1 MMISPTAAANS
12 STVDSVSERLRQYVA
27 VSADVTSASASSLA
41 VDIRSF
47 PWIRRLASDYAFDF
61 HKVAPFFA
69 GDPATP
75 AAWADTI
82 IRSQGFSRQPA
93 ETARVIAAQQAE
105 RGAPA
110 EARES
115 AARLADPVTRVII
128 TGQQAGL
135 FGGPLFTLLKAITT
149 MKLAAQ
155 VSKEHRVPVVPVFW
169 IDAEDHDWPE
179 VSGCTVLDSELAP
192 SSVRLADLPGAG
204 SLPIARLML
213 NDAIQP
219 ALDQLDTALPD
230 SEFKADIMSALRAA
244 YSPGRSMATAF
255 GVWLEHV
262 LGPHGLVVYDSSD
275 PAAKALARDVFVK
288 EVSQPGH
295 TARIAAKAGEALV
308 AKGYHAQA
316 TLADGT
322 VSVFHLNAER
332 APIRID
338 GDKAVI
344 GERTLTLAELADETR
359 SHPEHFSP
367 NVLLR
372 PLVQDTV
379 FPTICYVAGPNELA
393 YLGQLKD
400 VYAHFGIPMPLF
412 YQRGTATLADSATLR
427 FLSKYDLPIT
437 ALRAQDESALNQLLE
452 SQLPPTVEQALTSM
466 SSMVDERMAAV
477 AAVVPQIDPTLE
489 GAVKSTLG
497 KLQHEVQTLHNKV
510 IQAAKRR
517 DDTLRRQFQ
526 RAQALTFPQ
535 GHPQEREVG
544 FVWFLNRYGPALVD
558 RLLDELPL
566 AMGHHWVLT
575 I

>member
-1 MMISPTAAANS
+1 MS
-12 STVDSVSERLRQYVA
+12 SRLRQYVA
-27 VSADVTSASASSLA
+27 VPADVSPASAASLA
-41 VDIRSF
+41 VDIRTF

-61 HKVAPFFA
+61 QKVAPFFA

-75 AAWADTI
+75 VAWADTI
-82 IRSQGFSRQPA
+82 QRSQSFARQPA
-93 ETARVIAAQQAE
+93 ETARVIAAQQAQ
-105 RGAPA
+105 RNAPA
-110 EARES
+110 AARES
-115 AARLADPVTRVII
+115 AARLADPATRVII

-155 VSKEHRVPVVPVFW
+155 VSREHRVPVVPVFW

-179 VSGCTVLDSELAP
+179 VSGCTVLDSEFAP
-192 SSVRLADLPGAG
+192 ATVRLADLPGAG
-204 SLPIARLML
+204 SLPIARLSL
-213 NDAIQP
+213 TDAIQP
-219 ALDQLDTALPD
+219 ALEQLSTALPD
-230 SEFKADIMSALRAA
+230 TEFKTEVMTALRASYA
-244 YSPGRSMATAF
+244 PGRSMATAF
-255 GVWLEHV
+255 GVWMEHV

-288 EVSQPGH
+288 ELSEPGR
-295 TARIAAKAGEALV
+295 TAAIAAAAGEALV

-316 TLADGT
+316 MLAPGA
-322 VSVFHLNAER
+322 VSVFHLNAQR
-332 APIRID
+332 AAIHVN
-338 GDKAVI
+338 GDRAEY
-344 GERTLTLAELADETR
+344 GERRLSLNDLVEEARTT
-359 SHPEHFSP
+359 PEHFSP

-393 YLGQLKD
+393 YLGQLKE
-400 VYAHFGIPMPLF
+400 VYAHFGIPMPLM

-452 SQLPPTVEQALTSM
+452 SQLPPTVEQSLASVATLIN
-466 SSMVDERMAAV
+466 ERMAAV
-477 AAVVPQIDPTLE
+477 GAAVPQIDATLE

-497 KLQHEVQTLHNKV
+497 KLQHEVQALHNKV
-510 IQAAKRR
+510 IHAAKRK

-544 FVWFLNRYGPALVD
+544 FVWFLNRYGPALVE
-558 RLLDELPL
+558 RLMDELPL
-566 AMGHHWVLT
+566 PMGHHWVLT
-575 I
+575 V

>member
-1 MMISPTAAANS
+1 MRRP
-12 STVDSVSERLRQYVA
+12 TVDSFSERLRQYVA
-27 VSADVTSASASSLA
+27 VPADLTATSASALA

-47 PWIRRLASDYAFDF
+47 PWIRRLASDYAFAY
-61 HKVAPFFA
+61 HKVAPFYA

-82 IRSQGFSRQPA
+82 ARSRALPRQPA
-93 ETARVIAAQQAE
+93 EIAKVIAAQQE
-105 RGAPA
+105 RRGAPPA
-110 EARES
+110 ARE
-115 AARLADPVTRVII
+115 AAATLADPATRVVI

-155 VSKEHRVPVVPVFW
+155 VAKDHRVPVVPVFW

-179 VSGCTVLDSELAP
+179 VSGCTVLDADSEP
-192 SSVRLADLPGAG
+192 TTVRLADLPGAG
-204 SLPIARLML
+204 TQPIARLQL
-213 NDAIQP
+213 TDVIHP
-219 ALDQLDTALPD
+219 ALARLEAALPET
-230 SEFKADIMSALRAA
+230 EFRAEVLAALRRA
-244 YSPGRSMATAF
+244 YEPGRGMATSF
-255 GVWLEHV
+255 GIFLEHV

-275 PAAKALARDVFVK
+275 PATKPLARDVFVR
-288 EVSQPGH
+288 EVSEPGN
-295 TARIAAKAGEALV
+295 TARIAHRAGEALV
-308 AKGYHAQA
+308 ARGYHSQA

-322 VSVFHLNAER
+322 VSVFHLNAQR
-332 APIRID
+332 APIRIE
-338 GDKAVI
+338 GDRAHV
-344 GERTLTLAELADETR
+344 GDETMPLAQLVEEAR
-359 SHPEHFSP
+359 QHPDHFSP

-400 VYAHFGIPMPLF
+400 VYAHFGIPMPLM
-412 YQRGTATLADSATLR
+412 YQRATATLADSATLR
-427 FLSKYDLPIT
+427 FLSKYELPLT

-452 SQLPPTVEQALTSM
+452 SQLPPTVEQSLTA
-466 SSMVDERMAAV
+466 VATLIEERMAAV
-477 AAVVPQIDPTLE
+477 AAAVPQIDPTLE
-489 GAVKSTLG
+489 GAAKSTLG
-497 KLQHEVQTLHNKV
+497 KLQHEVHALHNKV

-558 RLLDELPL
+558 RLMDELPL
-566 AMGHHWVLT
+566 AMGHHHVLT

>member
-1 MMISPTAAANS
+1 M
-12 STVDSVSERLRQYVA
+12 VDSFGDRLRQYVA
-27 VSADVTSASASSLA
+27 VPADVATTTSSLA
-41 VDIRSF
+41 VDIRTF
-47 PWIRRLASDYAFDF
+47 PWIRRLASDYAFNF
-61 HKVAPFFA
+61 QNVAPFFA

-82 IRSQGFSRQPA
+82 KRSQSFARQPA
-93 ETARVIAAQQAE
+93 ETARVIAAQQEA
-105 RGAPA
+105 RNAPA
-110 EARES
+110 AARES
-115 AARLADPVTRVII
+115 AARLADPATRVVI

-155 VSKEHRVPVVPVFW
+155 VSKDHRVPVVPVFW

-179 VSGCTVLDSELAP
+179 VSGCTVLDSEFAP
-192 SSVRLADLPGAG
+192 TTVRLADLPGAG
-204 SLPIARLML
+204 SLPIARLSL
-213 NDAIQP
+213 NDNITA
-219 ALDQLDTALPD
+219 ALDQLAAALPD
-230 SEFKADIMSALRAA
+230 TEFKSDIVTALRSA
-244 YSPGRSMATAF
+244 YVPGRSMATSF
-255 GVWLEHV
+255 GVWMEHV

-275 PAAKALARDVFVK
+275 PAAKAIARDTFVK
-288 EVSQPGH
+288 ELSQPGH

-332 APIRID
+332 ASIRIE
-338 GDKAVI
+338 GDQAHVGDLTMAASQLI
-344 GERTLTLAELADETR
+344 DEART
-359 SHPEHFSP
+359 HPEHFSP

-400 VYAHFGIPMPLF
+400 VYAHFGVPMPLF

-427 FLSKYDLPIT
+427 FLSKTELPIT

-452 SQLPPTVEQALTSM
+452 SQLPPTVEHALTAVQSLI
-466 SSMVDERMAAV
+466 DERMAAV
-477 AAVVPQIDPTLE
+477 AAAVPQIDPTLE
-489 GAVKSTLG
+489 GAVKSTQG
-497 KLQHEVQTLHNKV
+497 KLQHEVEALHNKV

-558 RLLDELPL
+558 RLLAELPL

>member
-1 MMISPTAAANS
+1 LS
-12 STVDSVSERLRQYVA
+12 DRLRQYVA
-27 VSADVTSASASSLA
+27 VPADVSSASASSLA
-41 VDIRSF
+41 IDIRSF
-47 PWIRRLASDYAFDF
+47 PWIRRLASDYAFEF
-61 HKVAPFFA
+61 SKVAPFYA

-82 IRSQGFSRQPA
+82 KRSQSFARQPA
-93 ETARVIAAQQAE
+93 ETARVIAAQQAI
-105 RGAPA
+105 RNAPA
-110 EARES
+110 KSRES
-115 AARLADPVTRVII
+115 AARLADPATCVVI

-155 VSKEHRVPVVPVFW
+155 VEREHRVPVVPVFW

-192 SSVRLADLPGAG
+192 ATVRLADLPGAG
-204 SLPIARLML
+204 SLPIARLNL
-213 NDAIQP
+213 TDAITA
-219 ALDQLDTALPD
+219 ALDQLNTALPD
-230 SEFKADIMSALRAA
+230 TEFKSDIMAGLRAA
-244 YSPGRSMATAF
+244 YAPGRSMATAF
-255 GVWLEHV
+255 GMWMEQV
-262 LGPHGLVVYDSSD
+262 LGPRGLVVYDSSD

-288 EVSQPGH
+288 ELSQPGQ
-295 TARIAAKAGEALV
+295 TARIAAKAGDALV

-316 TLADGT
+316 KLADGT
-322 VSVFHLNAER
+322 VCVFHLNAER
-332 APIRID
+332 AAIKIE
-338 GDKAVI
+338 GQNAEI
-344 GERTLTLAELADETR
+344 AERSVPLDQLKKEALTQPD
-359 SHPEHFSP
+359 HFSP

-393 YLGQLKD
+393 YLGQLKEI
-400 VYAHFGIPMPLF
+400 YAHFGIPMPLM

-452 SQLPPTVEQALTSM
+452 SQLPPTVEQSLTSV
-466 SSMVDERMAAV
+466 SSMMAERMNAV
-477 AAVVPQIDPTLE
+477 AAAVPQIDPTLE

-497 KLQHEVQTLHNKV
+497 KMQHEVHSLHNKV

-517 DDTLRRQFQ
+517 DETLRRQFQ

-558 RLLDELPL
+558 RLIDELPL
-566 AMGHHWVLT
+566 AMGHHWVLA

>member
-1 MMISPTAAANS
+1 MISPLS
-12 STVDSVSERLRQYVA
+12 SLVDSLDHRLRQYVA
-27 VSADVTSASASSLA
+27 VPADVSSAASSLA
-41 VDIRSF
+41 IDIRSF
-47 PWIRRLASDYAFDF
+47 PWIRRLAADYAFEF
-61 HKVAPFFA
+61 SQVAPFFA
-69 GDPATP
+69 GDPATS

-82 IRSQGFSRQPA
+82 KRSQSLSRQPA
-93 ETARVIAAQQAE
+93 ETARVIAAQQAQ
-105 RGAPA
+105 RNAPA
-110 EARES
+110 KSREAG
-115 AARLADPVTRVII
+115 ARLADPATRVVI

-155 VSKEHRVPVVPVFW
+155 VEREHRVPVVPVFW

-179 VSGCTVLDSELAP
+179 VSGCTVLDSEFAP
-192 SSVRLADLPGAG
+192 STVRLADLPGAG
-204 SLPIARLML
+204 SLPIARLTL
-213 NDAIQP
+213 TDAINT
-219 ALDQLDTALPD
+219 ALDELNNALPD
-230 SEFKADIMSALRAA
+230 TEFKPDLMTALRAA
-244 YSPGRSMATAF
+244 YVPGRSMASAF
-255 GVWLEHV
+255 GVWMEQV

-275 PAAKALARDVFVK
+275 PAAKTLARDVFVK
-288 EVSQPGH
+288 ELAQPGH
-295 TARIAAKAGEALV
+295 TARIAATAGEALV

-322 VSVFHLNAER
+322 VCVFHLNAER
-332 APIRID
+332 AAIKIE
-338 GDKAVI
+338 GDKAEVGDRSI
-344 GERTLTLAELADETR
+344 SLQQLKDEAKNT
-359 SHPEHFSP
+359 PENFSP

-427 FLSKYDLPIT
+427 FLSKYDLPLT
-437 ALRAQDESALNQLLE
+437 ALRAQDESALNELLE
-452 SQLPPTVEQALTSM
+452 SQLPPTVEQALTSVT
-466 SSMVDERMAAV
+466 SLIEERMSAV
-477 AAVVPQIDPTLE
+477 ASAVPQIDPTLE

-497 KLQHEVQTLHNKV
+497 KMQHEVQTLHNKV

-544 FVWFLNRYGPALVD
+544 FVWFLNRYGPVLVE
-558 RLLDELPL
+558 RLMEELPL
-566 AMGHHWVLT
+566 AMGRHYVLT